1 MTIRTSI
8 NQSRAGWQ
16 NRWSQRLSSVPGIA
30 QTSSSAPLKAKTR
43 WASILLGGTA
53 VFVCTASYWSYQ
65 RVRNLTLE
73 YLQAK
78 AFLEVQQG
86 ANEIDR
92 WIGDKKSV
100 LGAIANNP
108 TFRTMNWQTIE
119 PYLQL
124 EEKRLP
130 DFFYL
135 GMTDANMLLYTT
147 DTPDTNGTID
157 LSDRQH
163 IQRAMTGINS
173 LSDPLLSRSSNGRS
187 IVVFAIPTFS
197 GVGTSDNPLGEP
209 IGAVNAVIGT
219 DKIKAV
225 VNNLNYGQKS
235 YAFALN
241 SKGEA
246 IVHPNAELMST
257 IEAPAPSLLDY
268 DDPGLAEVAR
278 RLVNQESGLSLFEID
293 GQKQYVAYVPL
304 AEANWSVALV
314 IPRRNIDR
322 QLRPLDW
329 MAMVVVGLTGTML
342 VVLWQVQTFE
352 QQQLKRSKAAADLA
366 NQAKSEFLSNMSHEL
381 RTPLNGILGYAQILG
396 RTLDGKERE
405 GVNVIYQCG
414 SHLLT
419 LINDILDL
427 SKIEARKLELAPTAV
442 HLPSLLQSVVEMC
455 RIKAEQKSLAFIYQ
469 PPPQLPKGVMVDEK
483 RLRQVLINL
492 LGNAIKFTEVGT
504 VTLQVAV
511 KSLSETEI
519 SLYFQVIDTGVG
531 IEKADLAKLFEAF
544 EQVGSQ
550 KKQSEGTGLGLA
562 ISQRIVQLMGSTIAV
577 NSQLGSGSEFAF
589 KIDCP
594 LAETWVEQQSV
605 DGINR
610 IVGYECEKKSENED
624 ENEGQKEDKKRY
636 SILVID
642 DRWEN
647 RAVLSGLLTPLGFT
661 ILEAENGQVGL
672 ALLQTQSPD
681 LVIMDLVMPVMDGT
695 ECLRRIR
702 QTDELKQTIVLVS
715 SASVSQADQQLAL
728 KQGGNDFLPKPVE
741 SAELFQL
748 LAKYLPLCWIYQSPE
763 AMSEEMSGKL
773 SDASIRLSAEIVV
786 PPRETLE
793 ALLLLAKRNRVRQL
807 RSQLEALKD
816 SDSDYAPFADSLL
829 KLARQFRSEEIEQR
843 LQHHLTGA
851 AASA

>member
-1 MTIRTSI
+1 MTSRTSI
-8 NQSRAGWQ
+8 NQSRPE
-16 NRWSQRLSSVPGIA
+16 RWSLWRQRLSSIPGGA
-30 QTSSSAPLKAKTR
+30 QKSSSEPLQTKAG
-43 WASILLGGTA
+43 WARILLGGTA

-73 YLQAK
+73 HLQDK

-92 WIGDKKSV
+92 WIGDKKSA
-100 LGAIANNP
+100 LAAIANNP
-108 TFRTMNWQTIE
+108 TFRTMDWQVIE

-147 DTPDTNGTID
+147 DTPDNNGTID

-163 IQRAMTGINS
+163 VQAAMAGINS
-173 LSDPLLSRSSNGRS
+173 LSNPLLSRSSGGRS

-197 GVGTSDNPLGEP
+197 GIATPDKPLGEP

-219 DKIKAV
+219 DEIKV
-225 VNNLNYGQKS
+225 VVDSLSYREES

-257 IEAPAPSLLDY
+257 VETPAPSLLDY
-268 DDPGLAEVAR
+268 DDPGLAEVAQR
-278 RLVNQESGLSLFEID
+278 SVNRESGLSLFEID

-304 AEANWSVALV
+304 KEADWSVALV
-314 IPRRNIDR
+314 IPRSNIDG

-329 MAMVVVGLTGTML
+329 MAVVVVGLTGTML
-342 VVLWQVQTFE
+342 AVLWQVQTFE

-366 NQAKSEFLSNMSHEL
+366 NQAKSEFLANMSHEL

-396 RTLDGKERE
+396 RTLDGKDRE

-414 SHLLT
+414 SHLLN
-419 LINDILDL
+419 LINDVLDL

-455 RIKAEQKSLAFIYQ
+455 RIKAEQKGIAFVYE
-469 PPPQLPKGVMVDEK
+469 PTSQLPKGVMVDEK

-492 LGNAIKFTEVGT
+492 LGNAIKFTEAGT
-504 VTLQVAV
+504 VTLQVEV
-511 KSLSETEI
+511 RPLSEAET
-519 SLYFQVIDTGVG
+519 SLQFHIIDTGVG
-531 IEKADLAKLFEAF
+531 IEKANLTKLFEAF
-544 EQVGSQ
+544 EQVGDQ

-562 ISQRIVQLMGSTIAV
+562 ISQRIVQLMGGTIAV
-577 NSQLGSGSEFAF
+577 NSQLGAGSKFAF
-589 KIDCP
+589 AVNCP

-605 DGINR
+605 DGVNR
-610 IVGYECEKKSENED
+610 IVGYEGKEK
-624 ENEGQKEDKKRY
+624 GEDKKRY
-636 SILVID
+636 SILVVD

-661 ILEAENGQVGL
+661 ILEAENGQIGL
-672 ALLQTQSPD
+672 DLLQTQTPD
-681 LVIMDLVMPVMDGT
+681 LVIVDLAMPVMDGA

-702 QTDELKQTIVLVS
+702 QMDELKQTVVLVS
-715 SASVSQADQQLAL
+715 SASVSQADQQMAL
-728 KQGGNDFLPKPVE
+728 KQGGDDFLPKPVE

-748 LAKYLPLCWIYQSPE
+748 LAKHLPLRWIYQSTE
-763 AMSEEMSGKL
+763 I
-773 SDASIRLSAEIVV
+773 SDTPVPSSAEMVV

-793 ALLLLAKRNRVRQL
+793 ALLLLAKRNQVRQL

-816 SDSDYAPFADSLL
+816 SDSTYSPFADSLL
-829 KLARQFRSEEIEQR
+829 KLARQFRSEEIEQK
-843 LQHHLTGA
+843 LQQHLMGEA
-851 AASA
+851 VDV

>member
-1 MTIRTSI
+1 M
-8 NQSRAGWQ
+8 
-16 NRWSQRLSSVPGIA
+16 
-30 QTSSSAPLKAKTR
+30 
-43 WASILLGGTA
+43 GGTA

-65 RVRNLTLE
+65 RVRNVALE
-73 YLQAK
+73 ELQAK

-92 WIGDKKSV
+92 WIGNKKSA

-108 TFRTMNWQTIE
+108 TFRTMDWQLIE

-135 GMTDANMLLYTT
+135 GMTDASMMLYTP
-147 DTPDTNGTID
+147 DTPDKNGTID

-163 IQRAMTGINS
+163 IQGAMAGVNS
-173 LSDPLLSRSSNGRS
+173 LSDPLLSRSSGGRS

-197 GVGTSDNPLGEP
+197 GEATPDNPLGKP

-257 IEAPAPSLLDY
+257 VEVPAPSLLDY
-268 DDPGLAEVAR
+268 GDPGLAEVAQ
-278 RLVNQESGLSLFEID
+278 RLGNQESGLSLFEID

-304 AEANWSVALV
+304 TEADWSVALV
-314 IPRRNIDR
+314 IPRSNIDG

-342 VVLWQVQTFE
+342 IVLWQVQTFE
-352 QQQLKRSKAAADLA
+352 QQQLKRSKAAADMA
-366 NQAKSEFLSNMSHEL
+366 NQAKSDFLANMSHEL

-396 RTLDGKERE
+396 RTLDGKDRE
-405 GVNVIYQCG
+405 GINVIHQCG
-414 SHLLT
+414 SHLLN
-419 LINDILDL
+419 LINDVLDL
-427 SKIEARKLELAPTAV
+427 SKIEARKLDLAPVAV

-455 RIKAEQKSLAFIYQ
+455 RIKAEQKDIAFVYQ
-469 PPPQLPKGVMVDEK
+469 PTPQLPKGVLVDEK

-492 LGNAIKFTEVGT
+492 LGNAIKFTEAGT
-504 VTLQVAV
+504 VTLQVEV
-511 KSLSETEI
+511 QPLSETEV
-519 SLYFQVIDTGVG
+519 SLHFQIIDTGVG
-531 IEKADLAKLFEAF
+531 INQADMAKLFEAF
-544 EQVGSQ
+544 EQVGDQ

-562 ISQRIVQLMGSTIAV
+562 ISQRIIHLMGGTIAV

-589 KIDCP
+589 AIKCP
-594 LAETWVEQQSV
+594 LTETWVEQQSI
-605 DGINR
+605 DGVNR
-610 IVGYECEKKSENED
+610 IVGYESQK
-624 ENEGQKEDKKRY
+624 EGQKDDKKRY
-636 SILVID
+636 RILVVD

-661 ILEAENGQVGL
+661 VLEAENGQVGL
-672 ALLQTQSPD
+672 DMLQTQSPD
-681 LVIMDLVMPVMDGT
+681 LVIMDLVMPVMNGI

-702 QTDELKQTIVLVS
+702 QIDELKQTIVLVS
-715 SASVSQADQQLAL
+715 SASVSQADQQLAM

-748 LAKYLPLCWIYQSPE
+748 LAKHLPLRWISQRIQEIPGTISHVPVPP
-763 AMSEEMSGKL
+763 
-773 SDASIRLSAEIVV
+773 SAELAV

-793 ALLLLAKRNRVRQL
+793 ELLLLAKRNRVREL

-816 SDSDYAPFADSLL
+816 TDSTYGPFADALL
-829 KLARQFRSEEIEQR
+829 KLARQFRSEEIEKR
-843 LQHHLTGA
+843 LQQHLTGEA
-851 AASA
+851 TDA

>member
-1 MTIRTSI
+1 M
-8 NQSRAGWQ
+8 
-16 NRWSQRLSSVPGIA
+16 PEIA
-30 QTSSSAPLKAKTR
+30 QTSSSAPLQPKTR

-108 TFRTMNWQTIE
+108 TFRTMNWPTIE

-135 GMTDANMLLYTT
+135 GMTDANMLLYTS
-147 DTPDTNGTID
+147 DTPDTNGTIDTPETNGTID

-163 IQRAMTGINS
+163 IQGAMAGVNS

-197 GVGTSDNPLGEP
+197 GVGASDNPLGKP

-219 DKIKAV
+219 DKVKAV

-257 IEAPAPSLLDY
+257 IEVPAPSLLDY
-268 DDPGLAEVAR
+268 SDPGLAEVAR
-278 RLVNQESGLSLFEID
+278 RLGKRESGLSLFEID

-304 AEANWSVALV
+304 TEANWSVALV
-314 IPRRNIDR
+314 IPRRNIDS

-414 SHLLT
+414 SHL
-419 LINDILDL
+419 
-427 SKIEARKLELAPTAV
+427 P
-442 HLPSLLQSVVEMC
+442 
-455 RIKAEQKSLAFIYQ
+455 RI
-469 PPPQLPKGVMVDEK
+469 G
-483 RLRQVLINL
+483 
-492 LGNAIKFTEVGT
+492 
-504 VTLQVAV
+504 
-511 KSLSETEI
+511 
-519 SLYFQVIDTGVG
+519 
-531 IEKADLAKLFEAF
+531 
-544 EQVGSQ
+544 
-550 KKQSEGTGLGLA
+550 
-562 ISQRIVQLMGSTIAV
+562 
-577 NSQLGSGSEFAF
+577 
-589 KIDCP
+589 
-594 LAETWVEQQSV
+594 
-605 DGINR
+605 
-610 IVGYECEKKSENED
+610 
-624 ENEGQKEDKKRY
+624 
-636 SILVID
+636 
-642 DRWEN
+642 
-647 RAVLSGLLTPLGFT
+647 
-661 ILEAENGQVGL
+661 
-672 ALLQTQSPD
+672 
-681 LVIMDLVMPVMDGT
+681 
-695 ECLRRIR
+695 
-702 QTDELKQTIVLVS
+702 
-715 SASVSQADQQLAL
+715 
-728 KQGGNDFLPKPVE
+728 
-741 SAELFQL
+741 
-748 LAKYLPLCWIYQSPE
+748 
-763 AMSEEMSGKL
+763 
-773 SDASIRLSAEIVV
+773 
-786 PPRETLE
+786 
-793 ALLLLAKRNRVRQL
+793 
-807 RSQLEALKD
+807 
-816 SDSDYAPFADSLL
+816 
-829 KLARQFRSEEIEQR
+829 
-843 LQHHLTGA
+843 
-851 AASA
+851 